1 MILPTKKKQKQK
13 KHRLQR
19 QMKPFFK
26 NGKYLFV
33 AFSLFYLF
41 LAFGLNSDI
50 SRPDVK
56 TSFQQ
61 NIQYIAA
68 RGDISEKLQKCYPDE
83 EETAARVSETD
94 AEFIAQAL
102 NVEEDATDII
112 YRLSEKMRED
122 VSVVLP
128 ECHQELFEKLPRVN
142 EISIPE
148 REEAEYAEYEEELPH
163 NVIDDFWEKD
173 HTREEGYRVNLAHKN
188 IKEIDVSVKHKPVYF
203 GRKPLIAVVIDDM
216 GINRRRT
223 KDISSLQ
230 APLTASFLTYG
241 QKLHKQVDEA
251 FASGHEVMIHVPME
265 PKKASNLAPDTLTVQ
280 MDEAEI
286 KSGLNKMLSLF
297 DNVKGINNHM
307 GSRFTEDK
315 ERMGYV
321 MEILNE
327 NNLFFLD
334 SKTSSRSVG
343 KAVAREKGVD
353 YVHRHVFLDNE
364 NKLDYIIKQLEIT
377 EKIAQK
383 NGYAIAIGHPKSQT
397 FEALKQWLPTLP
409 EKNIRLVHL
418 SKIVKLQNQ

>member
-1 MILPTKKKQKQK
+1 
-13 KHRLQR
+13 
-19 QMKPFFK
+19 MKSFFK
-26 NGKYLFV
+26 NGKYLFA

-61 NIQYIAA
+61 NLEYIAA
-68 RGDISEKLQKCYPDE
+68 RNFVSAEQPKCYP
-83 EETAARVSETD
+83 TAGEAAVEQVSEKD
-94 AEFIAQAL
+94 AEFIALAL
-102 NVEEDATDII
+102 DVEEDATDIV

-122 VSVVLP
+122 VSTVLP
-128 ECHQELFEKLPRVN
+128 ECQSELFEKLPRIN
-142 EISIPE
+142 QISVPE
-148 REEAEYAEYEEELPH
+148 PEEAEYSEYEEELPQ

-173 HTREEGYRVNLAHKN
+173 HTQEAGYRINLNHKN
-188 IKEIDVSVKHKPVYF
+188 IKEIEVLVKHKPVYF
-203 GRKPLIAVVIDDM
+203 GSRPLIAVVIDDM
-216 GINRRRT
+216 GINRKRT

-230 APLTASFLTYG
+230 APLTSSFLTYG
-241 QKLHKQVDEA
+241 QGLHEQVDEA
-251 FASGHEVMIHVPME
+251 FAAGHEIMIHVPME

-286 KSGLNKMLSLF
+286 KSGLNRMLSLF
-297 DNVKGINNHM
+297 NNVKGINNHM
-307 GSRFTEDK
+307 GSRFTEDR

-321 MEILNE
+321 MDILSE

-334 SKTSSRSVG
+334 SKTSARSVG
-343 KAVAREKGVD
+343 KDVARQNGVD

-383 NGYAIAIGHPKSQT
+383 NGYAVAIGHPKSQT
-397 FEALKQWLPTLP
+397 FEALKLWLPTLDD
-409 EKNIRLVHL
+409 KNVRLVHL
-418 SKIVKLQNQ
+418 SKIVNLLNPQEK

>member
-1 MILPTKKKQKQK
+1 
-13 KHRLQR
+13 
-19 QMKPFFK
+19 MKPFVR

-41 LAFGLNSDI
+41 LVLGLNSDI
-50 SRPDVK
+50 VSPDVQ

-61 NIQYIAA
+61 NIRYISA
-68 RGDISEKLQKCYPDE
+68 REEIPAELQKCYPDVE
-83 EETAARVSETD
+83 KAAAMVSETD

-102 NVEEDATDII
+102 DIEEDATDIV
-112 YRLSEKMRED
+112 YRLSEKMKRE
-122 VSVVLP
+122 VSVILP
-128 ECHQELFEKLPRVN
+128 EYHQELFDKLPQVN

-148 REEAEYAEYEEELPH
+148 QEEAEYSEYEEELPQ

-173 HTREEGYRVNLAHKN
+173 HTQEAGYRINLNHKN
-188 IKEIDVSVKHKPVYF
+188 IKEIEVSVKHKPIYF
-203 GRKPLIAVVIDDM
+203 GSKPLIAVVIDDM

-223 KDISSLQ
+223 KDISSLK

-241 QKLHKQVDEA
+241 QSLNEQVAEA
-251 FASGHEVMIHVPME
+251 FASGHEIMIHVPME
-265 PKKASNLAPDTLTVQ
+265 PKKATNLAPDTLTVQ
-280 MDEAEI
+280 MDETEI

-297 DNVKGINNHM
+297 DKVKGINNHM
-307 GSRFTEDK
+307 GSRFTEDR

-321 MEILNE
+321 MDVLNE
-327 NNLFFLD
+327 NHLFFLD

-343 KAVAREKGVD
+343 KAVAKENGVD

-364 NKLDYIIKQLEIT
+364 NKLDYVLKQLDVT
-377 EKIAQK
+377 EKIARK

-397 FEALKQWLPTLP
+397 FKALKLWLPTLND
-409 EKNIRLVHL
+409 KNVKLVHL